1 LQAAEASDRENI
13 MPSSKTKKT
22 FEENRQELLV
32 RMTAKADGDAEQRVV
47 PFQNDDVPE
56 FLKSLEEFEAQSRK
70 TSIRIK

>member
-1 LQAAEASDRENI
+1 

-22 FEENRQELLV
+22 FEQNRQELLV
-32 RMTAKADGDAEQRVV
+32 RMTAEADGGAEQMVV
-47 PFQNDDVPE
+47 PFQNDDVPH

>member
-1 LQAAEASDRENI
+1 

-22 FEENRQELLV
+22 FEQNRQELLV

-47 PFQNDDVPE
+47 TFQNDDVPE
-56 FLKSLEEFEAQSRK
+56 FLKSLEEFEVQSRK